1 MRASTPVPASA
12 RAPHRRGIAGQVA
25 AGALLL
31 LLAAPVVATVWTR
44 STLSFLIPKGG
55 RAALED
61 ASYSTRDWSVA
72 LTAVEVKAAPRAEGG
87 LLRTTWT
94 FHYTNT
100 DREAHYVALN
110 VRCLDAR
117 RAERARFSATVV
129 LQADTPSG
137 GTVDVVARVPE
148 NAWGT
153 APWSKVVADFLSG
166 PGG

>member
-1 MRASTPVPASA
+1 V
-12 RAPHRRGIAGQVA
+12 
-25 AGALLL
+25 L
-31 LLAAPVVATVWTR
+31 LLAAPVGATVWTR

-55 RAALED
+55 RVALED
-61 ASYSTRDWSVA
+61 ASYSTRDWRVA

-100 DREAHYVALN
+100 DREAHYVALS

-117 RAERARFSATVV
+117 RAERARFTARIV

-137 GTVDVVARVPE
+137 ATVDVVARVPE
-148 NAWGT
+148 SAWGT
-153 APWSKVVADFLSG
+153 APWAKVVADFLSG
-166 PGG
+166 PEG